1 MPDMKTIVFQ
11 GDSITDG
18 ERNRNRDHYM
28 GSGYVTMTAGA
39 IAVDYPGQYQFYNRG
54 ISGNRSVDMYA
65 RIKKDLLNLKP
76 DILTVLIGVNDVWH
90 EFSSDNGISAPKF
103 ENILD
108 LFLTEVLEELPEIR
122 IFMLEPFVLNGSAT
136 ELHFDAFHQEVFL
149 RADACKRVA
158 QRLNIP
164 YIPLQKKIEALAS
177 STSNEYVLHDG
188 VHPTCAGHQLIS
200 RELYAVMKE
209 VL

>member
-1 MPDMKTIVFQ
+1 MKTIVFQ

-18 ERNRNRDHYM
+18 ERNRNRDNYM

-39 IAVDYPGQYQFYNRG
+39 IAVDYPGQYHFINRG

-65 RIKKDLLNLKP
+65 RIKKDVLNLKP
-76 DILTVLIGVNDVWH
+76 DIMTVLIGVNDVWH
-90 EFSSDNGISAPKF
+90 EFSSQNGINAPKF
-103 ENILD
+103 EKILE
-108 LFLTEVLEELPEIR
+108 LFLTEVQEELPEIR
-122 IFMLEPFVLNGSAT
+122 MFLLEPFVLYGTAT
-136 ELHFDAFHQEVFL
+136 EANFEAFQKEVFL

-158 QRLNIP
+158 ERLNIP
-164 YIPLQKKIEALAS
+164 YIPLQKKIEELAS
-177 STSNEYVLHDG
+177 CTSNDYVLHDG

-200 RELYAVMKE
+200 RELYRTLKE